1 MTTPRFCKIL
11 ATLGPASGSA
21 RQIGHLL
28 TAGADA
34 FRLNFSHGKHPEH
47 AKRHAAIRMNEEIL
61 GRPIPILADLQG
73 PKLRVGEFAKGG
85 IDLKFGEEVE
95 FRLTDEQGAAGTFI
109 PLPHEELFAAAEA
122 GDVFK
127 LDDGMLQ
134 VTVVKPGK
142 DSLIARVD
150 MPGHL
155 SDNKG
160 VNVPSR
166 TLPIP
171 ALTEKDIEDL
181 EFALELGVDYIAIS
195 FVQSPEDMIAAQ
207 KLVKGRAGL
216 IAKIER
222 PSAVENLDAVISECN
237 AIMVARGDLGVE
249 LPLEQVPIVQ
259 RQIVRAARAQGK
271 PVIVATQ
278 MLQSMVD
285 SPTPTR
291 AEASDIAAA
300 VYLGSDAVML
310 SAESA
315 IGHHPEM
322 AIAIMDRV
330 IRAVEADPLYHAEMK
345 AAAAVSEVGAPGAIC
360 RSAAEV
366 AQLIDCEAII
376 AYTQS
381 GSTGLKAARERPHV
395 PILALSPSIEVAR
408 RLNLAWGITG
418 VQITQAIG
426 SFDDLV
432 RQCPELAMSHG
443 FTDTSRPLA
452 LIAATPLGEDR
463 LTNVLHVVSRD
474 TA

>member
-1 MTTPRFCKIL
+1 MTPRFCKIL
-11 ATLGPASGSA
+11 ATLGPVSSSA

-28 TAGADA
+28 EAGADA
-34 FRLNFSHGKHPEH
+34 FRLNFSHGKHVDH
-47 AKRHAAIRMNEEIL
+47 AKRHAAIRMNEERF

-73 PKLRVGEFAKGG
+73 PKLRVGALAGG
-85 IDLKFGEEVE
+85 GMELKFGQEIE
-95 FRLTDEQGAAGTFI
+95 FRLAEEQGKDDDFI
-109 PLPHEELFAAAEA
+109 PLPHEELFAAAEV

-127 LDDGMLQ
+127 LDDGLMQ
-134 VTVVKPGK
+134 VTVLEAGK
-142 DSLIARVD
+142 ETLLTRVD

-171 ALTEKDIEDL
+171 ALTSKDIEDL
-181 EFALELGVDYIAIS
+181 EFALELGVDYIAVS

-222 PSAVENLDAVISECN
+222 PSAVENLDAVIAECD

-259 RQIVRAARAQGK
+259 RQIIRASRAQGK

-285 SPTPTR
+285 APTPTR
-291 AEASDIAAA
+291 AEASDIASA

-315 IGHHPEM
+315 IGRHPEM

-345 AAAAVSEVGAPGAIC
+345 AAAAKSDVGAPGAIC

-366 AQLIDCEAII
+366 AQLINCEAII

-381 GSTGLKAARERPHV
+381 GTTGIIASRERPHV
-395 PILALSPSIEVAR
+395 PILALSPSVEVAR

-418 VQITQAIG
+418 IVAPETITT
-426 SFDDLV
+426 FDDLV
-432 RQCPELAMSHG
+432 RQCPELAG
-443 FTDTSRPLA
+443 RFGLTDDARPLA

-463 LTNVLHVVSRD
+463 LTNVLHVVSR
-474 TA
+474 T